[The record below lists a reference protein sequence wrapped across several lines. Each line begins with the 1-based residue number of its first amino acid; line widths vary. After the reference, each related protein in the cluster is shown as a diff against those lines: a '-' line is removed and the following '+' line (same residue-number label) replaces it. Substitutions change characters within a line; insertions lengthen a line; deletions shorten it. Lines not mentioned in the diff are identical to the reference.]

1 MFCNDV
7 SLQIVLP
14 SEASSSTAY
23 SIPTSSMLAVETAAI
38 VLGLMSDEVFL
49 Q

>member
-1 MFCNDV
+1 MLCSNV

-14 SEASSSTAY
+14 GETSFSTTK
-23 SIPTSSMLAVETAAI
+23 SMHTSSMMAVKPATV

-49 Q
+49 